1 MKISELILP
10 EFDEEM
16 ANTRKLLE
24 RVPEGKND
32 FVPHAKSMPLGK
44 LAWHVAMMP
53 DWAKHTFAVDE
64 LEVQGGPPP
73 VIFESNKAM
82 LDEFDK
88 GVKEARTLIAN
99 ATDEK
104 FGETWTL
111 KFGGNPIFSKS
122 RYMVLRG
129 VVMNHLIH
137 HRAQLGVYVRLQEA
151 EIPGMYGPSADEMKF
166 WQPPAACKVVEGVIS
181 PAGWCTLY
189 AAK

>member
-1 MKISELILP
+1 MSISELLLP

-44 LAWHVAMMP
+44 LASHVATMP
-53 DWAKHTFAVDE
+53 EWAKHTFEVDE
-64 LEVQGGPPP
+64 LEIQGAPPLF
-73 VIFESNKAM
+73 IAGSTQQLLEK
-82 LDEFDK
+82 FDT
-88 GVKEARTLIAN
+88 GVKEARALIA
-99 ATDEK
+99 AASDQK

-111 KFGGNPIFSKS
+111 KFGGNPIMAKS
-122 RYMVLRG
+122 RYMILRG

-137 HRAQLGVYVRLQEA
+137 HRAQLGVYIRLQEA

-166 WQPPAACKVVEGVIS
+166 WQPPAQAS
-181 PAGWCTLY
+181 A
-189 AAK
+189 